1 MKVKKFAS
9 AIFIAAIISIAT
21 PAISIA
27 AKPVKVISSIT
38 PDKADPALQSLLNRI
53 KEIQLMNK
61 ENLSR
66 SEKKNL
72 RKELKGIKK
81 EIRRRGRGIYLSLGA
96 VIVIVV
102 VLILIL

>member
-1 MKVKKFAS
+1 MKVKKITR
-9 AIFIAAIISIAT
+9 AILIAAIIST
-21 PAISIA
+21 SSPSISIA
-27 AKPVKVISSIT
+27 AKPLRVVTNVI
-38 PDKADPALQSLLNRI
+38 PHKADPTLQSLLNRI
-53 KEIQLMNK
+53 KEIQLMSK

-66 SEKKNL
+66 SEKKSL

-102 VLILIL
+102 LLILIL